1 MTSETLRIIIFF
13 FLCFQA
19 KFFGN
24 ISRVIKMSREITKI
38 FLHVLY
44 LFPVSSVKI
53 EKEYHESKLH
63 LKSSHRFG
71 ARSSEKRRKKV
82 CFKGLLRRWEKGK
95 QKRNIGT
102 KGNQKIKTYKTALMI
117 HCCRLEYVTF
127 IWIRIIIFFIET

>member
-1 MTSETLRIIIFF
+1 
-13 FLCFQA
+13 
-19 KFFGN
+19 
-24 ISRVIKMSREITKI
+24 MSREITKI

-71 ARSSEKRRKKV
+71 ARSSEKE
-82 CFKGLLRRWEKGK
+82 EKRYVSRGFCK
-95 QKRNIGT
+95 DEKRANKKRNMGT

-117 HCCRLEYVTF
+117 HCAG
-127 IWIRIIIFFIET
+127 WNM